1 MNKHTHAHQTHAK
14 TGNIFTNH
22 VSDKVLVSRM
32 HKGLSKIS
40 TKITCNPMKRMGKR
54 FLSDTDQRR

>member
-1 MNKHTHAHQTHAK
+1 MNKHRHAHKTYAQ

-32 HKGLSKIS
+32 HKELSKFII
-40 TKITCNPMKRMGKR
+40 KITRTTMKRMGKR
-54 FLSDTDQRR
+54 FYQTFDQRR